1 MRRGSV
7 GWLAGSTWYTVAM
20 ITTAPTPTKNQHR
33 ADTRQAWTGSAS
45 ATLPSRERVRIIGDR
60 QQELLKT
67 SIGYV
72 GSETEFRARDSWAK
86 IMEATEPKGAASE
99 GNPSLGRGADLLQH
113 ILARP
118 LLTREQEQYLFRQM
132 NYLKFLAEETRSTL
146 SHEKNEIHKV
156 NRIDELLRHST
167 MIRDRLTEDNLK
179 LVISIGKKFGHN
191 IDTAIGSVGLEGLLD
206 AIDNFD
212 YQRGRKLSTFAN
224 RSIKWRYLDELR
236 EKRKSSRVLVVDLG
250 AWDQPDTSAV
260 TSELEETRSHQRVH
274 IDRGLKHLNAQE
286 RKVLELRFGLDGG
299 EPLTLKE
306 VGASIGR
313 STPRIQQI
321 QEEAE
326 QKLSLYV
333 SKRDACLE
341 WRIESPIVAKKK

>member
-20 ITTAPTPTKNQHR
+20 VTTAPTPTEKQHR
-33 ADTRQAWTGSAS
+33 ADTGQAWTGGAS
-45 ATLPSRERVRIIGDR
+45 ATLPSRDQETIIGDR

-67 SIGYV
+67 SIRYV
-72 GSETEFRARDSWAK
+72 GSETEFRARDSRAK
-86 IMEATEPKGAASE
+86 IMDAPEPKGAAS
-99 GNPSLGRGADLLQH
+99 GGRSLERGEDLLQH

-179 LVISIGKKFGHN
+179 LVVSIGKKYGHN
-191 IDTAIGSVGLEGLLD
+191 IDTAISVGVEGLLK
-206 AIDNFD
+206 AIDDFD
-212 YQRGRKLSTFAN
+212 YQRGYKLSTFAT
-224 RSIKWRYLDELR
+224 RPIIWGYRQ
-236 EKRKSSRVLVVDLG
+236 EKKEKGKSSRVVVVDLG
-250 AWDQPDTSAV
+250 AWDQPDTAAA

-274 IDRGLKHLNAQE
+274 IDRGLKHLNDQE
-286 RKVLELRFGLDGG
+286 RKVLELRHGLHGD
-299 EPLTLKE
+299 EPLIQEK
-306 VGASIGR
+306 VGARMGLSKQ
-313 STPRIQQI
+313 RICKI
-321 QEEAE
+321 EADARR
-326 QKLSLYV
+326 KLSFYL
-333 SKRDACLE
+333 SERDTC
-341 WRIESPIVAKKK
+341 ID